1 MKPIAIIQ
9 HVANDGP
16 SYFATWL
23 DQHGLTYQVY
33 RMDLGQALPADVH
46 EHAGLCILGGPMS
59 ANDALPYIEPLLHL
73 VRQAEALDVPV
84 IGHCLGGQLLAR
96 ALGARVGA
104 AAHSEIGWSDLVPT
118 NDIAVE
124 WFGSVMPLHL
134 FQWHSES
141 FDIPS
146 NAVQLLKGQYC
157 HNQAFVLNH
166 KHLGMQFHCEVDGAK
181 VLEWME
187 SGATEIV
194 ASTSPA
200 VQKAEAICARLQQ
213 DLISSQRVASQI
225 YQRWVRGLKS

>member
-23 DQHGLTYQVY
+23 DQHGLPYQVC
-33 RMDLGQALPADVH
+33 RIDLGQPLPADIRA
-46 EHAGLCILGGPMS
+46 HAGLCILGGPMS
-59 ANDALPYIEPLLHL
+59 ANDALPYIEPLLAL
-73 VRQAEALDVPV
+73 VRQAVALDVPV

-96 ALGARVGA
+96 ALGAGVGA
-104 AAHSEIGWSDLVPT
+104 AAHPEIGWSDVLPT
-118 NDIAVE
+118 SDRAAA

-146 NAVQLLKGQYC
+146 GAVQLLKGRYC
-157 HNQAFVLNH
+157 HHQAFVVND
-166 KHLGMQFHCEVDGAK
+166 KHLGMQFHCEVDEPK
-181 VLEWME
+181 VLEWLD
-187 SGATEIV
+187 SGAAEMA

-200 VQKAEAICARLQQ
+200 VQQDVTIRATLQQ
-213 DLISSQRVASQI
+213 DLVNSQRIASRI
-225 YQRWVRGLKS
+225 YQRWVDGMKS